1 VTVTLG
7 VMCGVIFAPVGVFPA
22 LVASGYTWLSL
33 ALFYLSGMFV
43 YLFGSG
49 YAKLFFYIHLAIA
62 VPAVRGI

>member
-1 VTVTLG
+1 MTVTLG

-49 YAKLFFYIHLAIA
+49 YAKLFF
-62 VPAVRGI
+62 